1 MKNSIKMII
10 IIIIMVGIQ
19 ANRLMAQ
26 NQNIKAGVY
35 LTAQDYK
42 SGKLSYVPEVG
53 TKLKLHDFWGGKYI
67 SVTAGNKKVR
77 LSKSNVFGCRDGGK
91 DYRFYQNEAYEVLDT
106 AGFPLY
112 AHTQLIPGGKGY
124 VQIKNYF
131 YSTST
136 AAPVL
141 NLTVANVY
149 RSFPEQNDFRYSIRN
164 YFHGDADLMVYDSI
178 NREYQIKYLYFEHQH
193 AKGIQ
198 HASL

>member
-10 IIIIMVGIQ
+10 ITMMISIQ
-19 ANRLMAQ
+19 ANRLVAQ
-26 NQNIKAGVY
+26 NESGKAGIY

-42 SGKLSYVPEVG
+42 ADKLSYIPEAG
-53 TKLKLHDFWGGKYI
+53 TKLKLHEFLGGKRI
-67 SVTAGNKKVR
+67 SITAGGKKIR
-77 LSKSNVFGCRDGGK
+77 LSKSSVFGYRDGGK

-112 AHTQLIPGGKGY
+112 VHTQLIPMGKGY
-124 VQIKNYF
+124 MQIENYF
-131 YSTST
+131 YSTGT
-136 AAPVL
+136 TAPVL

-149 RSFPEQNDFRYSIRN
+149 KSFPYQNDFRYSIRN
-164 YFHGDADLMVYDSI
+164 YFHGDADLMAYDSV

>member
-10 IIIIMVGIQ
+10 VTMMISIQ
-19 ANRLMAQ
+19 ANRLGAQ
-26 NQNIKAGVY
+26 NESGKAGIY

-42 SGKLSYVPEVG
+42 ADKLSYIPEAG
-53 TKLKLHDFWGGKYI
+53 TKLKLHEFLGGKRI
-67 SVTAGNKKVR
+67 SITAGGKKIR
-77 LSKSNVFGCRDGGK
+77 LSKSGVFGYRDGGK

-112 AHTQLIPGGKGY
+112 VHTQLIPMGKGY
-124 VQIKNYF
+124 MQIENYF
-131 YSTST
+131 YSTGT
-136 AAPVL
+136 TAPVL

-149 RSFPEQNDFRYSIRN
+149 KSFRYQNDFRYSIRN
-164 YFHGDADLMVYDSI
+164 YFHGDADLMAYDSV

-193 AKGIQ
+193 TKGIQ

>member
-1 MKNSIKMII
+1 M
-10 IIIIMVGIQ
+10 MVIGIQ

-26 NQNIKAGVY
+26 NTNASAGIY

-42 SGKLSYVPEVG
+42 AGKLSYVPEAG
-53 TKLKLHDFWGGKYI
+53 EKLKLHEFLGGSFISVNAGGK
-67 SVTAGNKKVR
+67 KVK
-77 LSKSNVFGCRDGGK
+77 LSKSDVFGYRNGGK
-91 DYRFYQNEAYEVLDT
+91 DYRFYQNEAYEIIDT

-112 AHTQLIPGGKGY
+112 AHVQLVPQGKGY
-124 VQIKNYF
+124 ARAETYF
-131 YSTST
+131 YSTGT
-136 AAPVL
+136 ATSVL

-164 YFHGDADLMVYDSI
+164 YFHGDADLMAYDSI

-193 AKGIQ
+193 ARATQ

>member
-10 IIIIMVGIQ
+10 IMMLIGIR

-26 NQNIKAGVY
+26 NENVKSGIY

-42 SGKLSYVPEVG
+42 ADKLSYVPEEG
-53 TKLKLHDFWGGKYI
+53 TKLKLNDFLGGNHI
-67 SVTAGNKKVR
+67 SLTSAGKKIR
-77 LSKSNVFGCRDGGK
+77 LSKSEIFGYRDGGK
-91 DYRFYQNEAYEVLDT
+91 DYRLYQDEAYEVIDT
-106 AGFPLY
+106 AGFILY
-112 AHTQLIPGGKGY
+112 CHVQLVPQGKGY
-124 VQIKNYF
+124 ARAENYF
-131 YSTST
+131 YSTGI

-141 NLTVANVY
+141 NLTIANVY

-164 YFHGDADLMVYDSI
+164 YFHGDADLMAYDSI

-193 AKGIQ
+193 AKGTQ